1 MDTCLVLT
9 QVGTG
14 EVNLIA
20 SSVEKM
26 DTCHESVLT
35 QVGTGEVNLVGSSM
49 VKMDTTH
56 ETVQIQTNK
65 LDVMVNEPCVSIWK
79 RRVSCTIFSW
89 SMVLLLV
96 TALVVGV
103 IFYRIS
109 IETVLYF
116 TLSGNQT
123 LTSMVSLTTSV
134 CIMTFNLDV
143 LSVVK
148 MNTCHETVLTQV
160 GTGEVNLIASS
171 MVKMDTTHET
181 VQILTNKLDVMVNE
195 PCVSIWKRRVSCT
208 IFSWYMVLLLVTALV
223 GGVIFYRISIETVL
237 YFTLRGNQT
246 LTSMVSLTT
255 SVCIMTFNLDVLSVV
270 KMNTCHETVL
280 M

>member
-1 MDTCLVLT
+1 MDTCLESVLT

-79 RRVSCTIFSW
+79 RRVSCTRFSW

-181 VQILTNKLDVMVNE
+181 VQILTNKLDVMV
-195 PCVSIWKRRVSCT
+195 
-208 IFSWYMVLLLVTALV
+208 TALV

>member
-1 MDTCLVLT
+1 MDTCLESVLT

-65 LDVMVNEPCVSIWK
+65 LDVM
-79 RRVSCTIFSW
+79 
-89 SMVLLLV
+89 V